1 MRKKENANRGNS
13 PNATSMVMADN
24 KKLGRPFGTPFKAFN
39 FHCDADIYEWL
50 QANKGEKP
58 ITRVINDILRKALEN
73 EIKQ

>member
-1 MRKKENANRGNS
+1 M
-13 PNATSMVMADN
+13 DIN
-24 KKLGRPFGTPFKAFN
+24 KKRGRPFGTPWKAFN